1 MARVVGDISVMVGAD
16 ITALQR
22 AMRQG
27 TGSVRGF
34 ERGFGQSAARVARAA
49 AGIGAAAAAAAGAVA
64 VMAANAANAGA
75 QISRLA
81 QVSNTSTTEFQRLAA
96 ASATVGIEQDKLADI
111 LKDVNDRVGDFIAT
125 GGGPMAD
132 FFENIAP
139 QVGVTADQFARL
151 GGPEALQL
159 YVTSLEKAGVTQAE
173 MTFYLEAMA
182 SDLTMLLPLL
192 RNGGAEMRAI
202 GDEAERAG
210 RILSEDAIEGAVEL
224 NREMDELGRTISTKL
239 NSAILDNKSALL
251 SLVSFI
257 SETAIPAIGGLI
269 DAINSSFEA
278 YGEALER
285 GTTGSS
291 ARRDGRG
298 NPPAGGGVSLP
309 GGTRPEF
316 YDEMSRSEKLRYNR
330 TGAIPE
336 RFSGT
341 DSNGDGALDL
351 GEITLPP
358 GPGMTYAPESAPA
371 FSLPPVPPAEGG
383 GSDGGGGGGG
393 SGLSR
398 DDFDILRQRFAT
410 EYEIM
415 AEEYE
420 RQQAL
425 LSEYHAAGIA
435 SETEYKEAMLRLEE
449 DYGARKRRAVM
460 DDLSGLTSLMQA
472 ENENL
477 FKIGKAAALAQA
489 IINGEEAATAAWK
502 RGMEAGGPV
511 VAAAYTAASLARTGV
526 SIQNIRNASIGG
538 GGGGASSGGGA
549 AAAPAVAAA
558 PMEVNLRTVG
568 SGDFIRRGDLGD
580 LLNQL
585 QDEAGDRGLRITYA

>member
-1 MARVVGDISVMVGAD
+1 MAKVVGDISVQVGAD
-16 ITALQR
+16 IAPLQR

-34 ERGFGQSAARVARAA
+34 ERGFSQSAARVGRAA

-96 ASATVGIEQDKLADI
+96 AASTVGIEQDKLADI

-182 SDLTMLLPLL
+182 SDLTVMLPLL
-192 RNGGAEMRAI
+192 RNSGAEMRRL
-202 GDEAERAG
+202 GDEAEAAG
-210 RILSEDAIEGAVEL
+210 AIMSEDAVRGATQL
-224 NREMDELGRTISTKL
+224 DRKL
-239 NSAILDNKSALL
+239 TQMRDNLRNSVN
-251 SLVSFI
+251 
-257 SETAIPAIGGLI
+257 G
-269 DAINSSFEA
+269 AINENADEFIELA
-278 YGEALER
+278 EALEGVIPLIGDVAGAIASVATAAINATSR
-285 GTTGSS
+285 VGEFMAEVTEPFREGMGEILKDAKEYFDMGEIVLPPMPGSMSTRPGASSRVPLGGLPGLGSS
-291 ARRDGRG
+291 ISTPSSGAM
-298 NPPAGGGVSLP
+298 AGLP
-309 GGTRPEF
+309 
-316 YDEMSRSEKLRYNR
+316 
-330 TGAIPE
+330 
-336 RFSGT
+336 
-341 DSNGDGALDL
+341 
-351 GEITLPP
+351 LPP
-358 GPGMTYAPESAPA
+358 ETTET
-371 FSLPPVPPAEGG
+371 G
-383 GSDGGGGGGG
+383 GSGG
-393 SGLSR
+393 SGLAR
-398 DDFDILRQRFAT
+398 DDFDVLRQRFAT

-425 LSEYHAAGIA
+425 LAEYHAAGIA

-489 IINGEEAATAAWK
+489 IINGEEAATAAWS
-502 RGMEAGGPV
+502 RGMAAGGPA
-511 VAAAYTAASLARTGV
+511 VAAAFTAASLARTGI

-549 AAAPAVAAA
+549 AAAPAAA

>member
-1 MARVVGDISVMVGAD
+1 MAKVVGDISVQVGAD
-16 ITALQR
+16 IAPLQR

-34 ERGFGQSAARVARAA
+34 ERGFSQSAARVGRAA

-96 ASATVGIEQDKLADI
+96 AASTVGIEQDKLADI

-173 MTFYLEAMA
+173 MTFYLEAMS
-182 SDLTMLLPLL
+182 SDLTLLQPLL
-192 RNGGAEMRAI
+192 RNSGAEMRRL
-202 GDEAERAG
+202 GDEAQRAG
-210 RILSEDAIEGAVEL
+210 RILSEDAIDGAVEL
-224 NREMDELGRTISTKL
+224 NREMNALTATISDKLTK
-239 NSAILDNKSALL
+239 AILDNKDELLAL
-251 SLVSFI
+251 VNFI
-257 SETAIPAIGGLI
+257 TETAIPAIGTLI
-269 DAINSSFEA
+269 TNISRAVELYNTA
-278 YGEALER
+278 R
-285 GTTGSS
+285 GIG
-291 ARRDGRG
+291 D
-298 NPPAGGGVSLP
+298 GGGVAEPTEDERERDAQTIKRQP
-309 GGTRPEF
+309 GEGDP
-316 YDEMSRSEKLRYNR
+316 
-330 TGAIPE
+330 
-336 RFSGT
+336 SGT
-341 DSNGDGALDL
+341 GLVYFDPET
-351 GEITLPP
+351 GEIREYGDETPEIPGVTVPAPP
-358 GPGMTYAPESAPA
+358 P
-371 FSLPPVPPAEGG
+371 PPAKPEKPGTPETTETET
-383 GSDGGGGGGG
+383 GGGGGGG

-398 DDFDILRQRFAT
+398 DDFDVLRQRFAT

-425 LSEYHAAGIA
+425 LAEYHAAGIA

-460 DDLSGLTSLMQA
+460 DDLSGLSDLMQA

-489 IINGEEAATAAWK
+489 IINGEEAATAAWS
-502 RGMEAGGPV
+502 RGMAAGGPA
-511 VAAAYTAASLARTGV
+511 VAAAFTAASLARTGM

-549 AAAPAVAAA
+549 AAAPAAAAA

-568 SGDFIRRGDLGD
+568 SGEFIRRGDLGD

>member
-1 MARVVGDISVMVGAD
+1 MAGVVGDISVLVGAD

-34 ERGFGQSAARVARAA
+34 ESSFGQAAARVARAA

-173 MTFYLEAMA
+173 MTFYLEGMA
-182 SDLTMLLPLL
+182 SDLTVMLPLL
-192 RNGGAEMRAI
+192 RNGGAEMSRL
-202 GDEAERAG
+202 GDEAQRAG
-210 RILSEDAIEGAVEL
+210 RILSDDAIEGAVQL
-224 NREMDELGRTISTKL
+224 NREMNALTATISDKLTK
-239 NSAILDNKSALL
+239 AILDNKDELLAL
-251 SLVSFI
+251 VNFI
-257 SETAIPAIGGLI
+257 TETAIPAIGTLI
-269 DAINSSFEA
+269 TSISRAVELYNVA
-278 YGEALER
+278 R
-285 GTTGSS
+285 GIG
-291 ARRDGRG
+291 D
-298 NPPAGGGVSLP
+298 GGGVAEPTQDEKERDAQTIKRQP
-309 GGTRPEF
+309 GEGDT
-316 YDEMSRSEKLRYNR
+316 
-330 TGAIPE
+330 
-336 RFSGT
+336 SGT
-341 DSNGDGALDL
+341 GLVYFDPET
-351 GEITLPP
+351 GEIKEYGDDTPEIPGVTVPAPP
-358 GPGMTYAPESAPA
+358 PPPEKPEKPGTPA
-371 FSLPPVPPAEGG
+371 TTETGVSGG
-383 GSDGGGGGGG
+383 ASG

-398 DDFDILRQRFAT
+398 DDFDVLRQRFAT

-425 LSEYHAAGIA
+425 LAEYHAAGIA

-449 DYGARKRRAVM
+449 EYGTRKRRAVM
-460 DDLSGLTSLMQA
+460 DDLSGLSDLMQA

-489 IINGEEAATAAWK
+489 IINGQEAASAAWEK
-502 RGMEAGGPV
+502 GMAAGGPPL
-511 VAAAYTAASLARTGV
+511 AAAFTAASLARTGV
-526 SIQNIRNASIGG
+526 MVSSIANTSIGG
-538 GGGGASSGGGA
+538 GGGGSSGGGA
-549 AAAPAVAAA
+549 AAAPAAAA
-558 PMEVNLRTVG
+558 SPMEVNLRTVG